1 MLVTLISHDYA
12 TENEIATIAVQN
24 MSKCIFN
31 IFKYIQYFQIKTQE
45 TIKETINLAI
55 SIIMFYIS

>member
-45 TIKETINLAI
+45 TINLSI
-55 SIIMFYIS
+55 SIIIVDIYLI